1 MSWEAGGSEVWKP
14 SASLPKASFSLA
26 SWLCPAPWP
35 DVDPDPQPL
44 LPGLVEEQV
53 DVRVVA
59 GVEQHVGPRGAQL
72 GHERGEVGGLD
83 RVAFLEHHLHAD
95 LLGLGL
101 VGRGDA
107 DPVGPVLVDDGDA
120 EVLDRLLQ
128 LLLRVVGDVVDGAGA
143 EEAAVGLRPEGV
155 LEVAVLHHRVRD
167 RGGDPQELLLL
178 VDPLRDRHR
187 VGARV
192 DAGQDVDLL
201 DVEQPLRLVDRHV
214 GLGLAVAVDL
224 DDLVLAEH
232 AALLVDVVDDHLGPA
247 PAVERAGGRERA
259 RVIVEGADLDGL
271 GLRHRGRRGGGEQR
285 DGGERGQG
293 RENARRPHCLPP
305 RVMASVSGSRGYGA
319 RKVANRITRA
329 AAGQCSG
336 PSRGPIPGRRAP
348 AGPAPATRARR
359 GARPSAAEAPPP
371 AP

>member
-1 MSWEAGGSEVWKP
+1 M
-14 SASLPKASFSLA
+14 
-26 SWLCPAPWP
+26 
-35 DVDPDPQPL
+35 
-44 LPGLVEEQV
+44 
-53 DVRVVA
+53 
-59 GVEQHVGPRGAQL
+59 
-72 GHERGEVGGLD
+72 
-83 RVAFLEHHLHAD
+83 
-95 LLGLGL
+95 
-101 VGRGDA
+101 
-107 DPVGPVLVDDGDA
+107 DDGDA

-128 LLLRVVGDVVDGAGA
+128 LVLRVVGDVVDGAGA

-155 LEVAVLHHRVRD
+155 LEVAVLQHRVRD

-201 DVEQPLRLVDRHV
+201 DVQQPLRLVDRHV

-247 PAVERAGGRERA
+247 PAVERAGGGERP

-329 AAGQCSG
+329 RGRSMFAALSRADSGAAGSRRARTSHSSPARRSTERGGG
-336 PSRGPIPGRRAP
+336 PASSTVKRPARTRSISARDTGNGRAVGPVAEREEAGEQDAAGPQDGVEHARVLVAPGRVDGAE
-348 AGPAPATRARR
+348 ARVLPDPVE
-359 GARPSAAEAPPP
+359 GARVVARQGEHVARLDGQRRPPRPRRAAAPPP
-371 AP
+371 PPPPRSRTR